1 MLTYQDEGF
10 TFIFTYHT
18 KLQNSEID
26 TAANTLG
33 KMRISSLEE
42 DREQKLKVNIGEG
55 ISIAEKKVNIGDS
68 LINCLQVLGNPNKDF
83 YTEKRFYCNYFE
95 RGLDLVFENDFLTK
109 IILHTNQFADTNF
122 AFYDRCFFEL
132 DFEGTMI
139 SPLTRFSQI
148 QKPPNPKHV
157 YTNPNPNSQIKKT
170 HVYRFERF
178 LLEVLPEVDLISA
191 LTLF

>member
-26 TAANTLG
+26 TAANTVG

-55 ISIAEKKVNIGDS
+55 ISIDEKKVNIGDS

-95 RGLDLVFENDFLTK
+95 RGLDLVFENDLLAK

-132 DFEGTMI
+132 EFEGTMI

-148 QKPPNPKHV
+148 
-157 YTNPNPNSQIKKT
+157 
-170 HVYRFERF
+170 
-178 LLEVLPEVDLISA
+178 
-191 LTLF
+191 